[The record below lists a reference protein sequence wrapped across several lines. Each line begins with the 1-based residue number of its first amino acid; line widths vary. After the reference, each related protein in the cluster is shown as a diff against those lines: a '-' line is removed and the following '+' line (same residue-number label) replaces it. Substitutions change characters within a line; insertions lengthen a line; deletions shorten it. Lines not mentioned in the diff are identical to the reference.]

1 MQITSVRSLPLLL
14 VAALCG
20 CAELATT
27 GSDGPAGDCDNMR
40 LILNDPTQPEF
51 LKDQVR
57 QAMNADGCV

>member
-14 VAALCG
+14 VAALGG

-27 GSDGPAGDCDNMR
+27 GPEGPAGDCDNMR
-40 LILNDPTQPEF
+40 LILHDPTQPEF

-57 QAMNADGCV
+57 QAMTADGCV